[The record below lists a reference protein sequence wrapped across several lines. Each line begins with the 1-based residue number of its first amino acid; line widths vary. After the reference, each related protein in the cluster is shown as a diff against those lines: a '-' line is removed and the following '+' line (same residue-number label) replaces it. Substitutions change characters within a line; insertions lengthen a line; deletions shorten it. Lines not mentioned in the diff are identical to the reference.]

1 MTDYF
6 FENLSKIININD
18 EEKIVFKE
26 NFSLKKLKRRQFFLH
41 EGNIAYHTG
50 FVNQGCLKTYT
61 IDNNG
66 NEIIYQISIEGWWVA
81 DMFSFLTGEA
91 AAYNIEA
98 IEESEVLIMDM
109 SGRDKIF
116 NKVPQFERYMRILL
130 EKNYI
135 ANQQRL
141 NSIMSNT
148 AEVRYRN
155 YIKKYPLIANRVPLK
170 TIASY
175 LGIAPESLSRIRK
188 KSNNY

>member
-1 MTDYF
+1 
-6 FENLSKIININD
+6 
-18 EEKIVFKE
+18 
-26 NFSLKKLKRRQFFLH
+26 
-41 EGNIAYHTG
+41 
-50 FVNQGCLKTYT
+50 
-61 IDNNG
+61 
-66 NEIIYQISIEGWWVA
+66 
-81 DMFSFLTGEA
+81 MFSFLTGEA